1 MDQSTLSSQGE
12 LTAGPVPSNR
22 TISNELAKDG
32 WFSQLKL
39 AFRFARREMRGGLA
53 GFYIFLACIALGVA
67 AIGGV
72 GSASKALTGGL
83 AERGRAILGGDLAL
97 TLSHRP
103 IAEEER
109 SFLTQYGQVSEIAS
123 LRAMARKVD
132 GSDQLLVEVK
142 AVDDLYPTV
151 GDVRVAAKPDQA
163 ADVKALFAGT
173 EDSDGGV
180 LVAPLLLDRFGL
192 AVGDQIT
199 IGTSTLTIAG
209 NISSE
214 PDALATGV
222 GFGPRVLMNL
232 DTLEKTELVQPGSIV
247 RYTTRLKLD
256 GDNSQARLQQIEADL
271 KEAFPDAGWRIQ
283 SRGNAAEG
291 LSRNIERFAAFLVLV
306 GLASL
311 ITGGVGIAN
320 AVRAFVASRQ
330 TTIASYKCLGAPGRL
345 VVLIY
350 LVQITL
356 IALIAILI
364 GLFFAMLVPFGLAL
378 ALPDNLPIAS
388 QSVFPFELL
397 KAATF
402 GLLTAWLFS
411 MWPLLRA
418 RSIPATALFRDQVAP
433 QSYKSN
439 WQDWALLAVIA
450 GLLIALVLATAQV
463 TQVAVIFL
471 AGMAVVFVSLRLI
484 AWMIMAIARRVPR
497 IRQVIPRL
505 AISNLHRPGAL
516 TPSVSLSLGLG
527 LSLLVTLVMI
537 DMNLQQQLTGNLQ
550 EKAPNFFFINIQSNS
565 IDGFEDHLTKLAPSG
580 EIQKVP
586 MLRGRVVSLKGIP
599 ASEYE
604 PPEGAR
610 WVLRGDRGVTYSATP
625 PENSSLVEGEWW
637 DADYKGKPL
646 VSFAEEEARE
656 LGLTIGDELEVSV
669 LGRTIKVEIAN
680 LRRIEWESMG
690 INFIMVFSPNTF
702 AGAPHAFLATLT
714 LDGKGDVADQ
724 EASILKSTSA
734 DFPTVTS
741 VRVGDALDRVNDL
754 VRQLAWGMRAAS
766 SLAVI
771 ASILVLAGALA
782 AGQRERIYDAVI
794 LKTLGA
800 SRAQVLAA
808 YSLEYALLGLVT
820 AGFALLIGNG
830 AAYLVLDN
838 VMELPFTAQPLVA
851 FLTVLIAIVVTISL
865 GLAGT
870 LKSLSAKPARILR
883 AG

>member
-1 MDQSTLSSQGE
+1 MRRHGFFVQ
-12 LTAGPVPSNR
+12 
-22 TISNELAKDG
+22 LA
-32 WFSQLKL
+32 L
-39 AFRFARREMRGGLA
+39 AVRFARRELRGGLA

-83 AERGRAILGGDLAL
+83 VERGRAILGGDLAL

-103 IAEEER
+103 IAQEER
-109 SFLTQYGQVSEIAS
+109 SFLAKYGAVSELAS
-123 LRAMARKVD
+123 LRAMARTSD

-142 AVDDLYPTV
+142 AVDGSYPTV
-151 GDVRVAAKPDQA
+151 GDFRLAGQAQPAKDLEP
-163 ADVKALFAGT
+163 LFGGN
-173 EDSDGGV
+173 DRLDGGV
-180 LVAPLLLDRFGL
+180 LVASLLLDRLGL
-192 AVGDQIT
+192 EIGDQIS
-199 IGTSTLTIAG
+199 IGTADVLITGAIG
-209 NISSE
+209 FE

-222 GFGPRVLMNL
+222 GFGPRVLMSL
-232 DTLEKTELVQPGSIV
+232 ETLQKTDLVQPGSIV
-247 RYTTRLKLD
+247 RYVTRLTLE
-256 GDNSQARLQQIEADL
+256 GEGSQARLQSLQADL
-271 KEAFPDAGWRIQ
+271 KEAFPDAGWRVQ
-283 SRGNAAEG
+283 SRGNAAQG

-320 AVRAFVASRQ
+320 AVRAFVVSRQ
-330 TTIASYKCLGAPGRL
+330 SVIASYKCLGAPGRL

-356 IALIAILI
+356 IALLAIGI

-388 QSVFPFELL
+388 QSVFPLELL
-397 KAATF
+397 KAAAF

-411 MWPLLRA
+411 MGPLLRA

-433 QSYKSN
+433 HMAKN
-439 WQDWALLAVIA
+439 RWQDWLLLGGLAALLV
-450 GLLIALVLATAQV
+450 ALVLSSAEV
-463 TQVAVIFL
+463 MRVAALFL
-471 AGMAVVFVSLRLI
+471 VGMGLVFASLRLI
-484 AWMIMAIARRVPR
+484 AWLIMALARRLPR
-497 IRQVIPRL
+497 VKQVIPRL
-505 AISNLHRPGAL
+505 ALGNLHRPGAL

-550 EKAPNFFFINIQSNS
+550 EKAPNFFFINIQSHS
-565 IDGFEDHLTKLAPSG
+565 MDDFETRLKDLAPEG
-580 EIQKVP
+580 DVQKVP
-586 MLRGRVVSLKGIP
+586 MLRGRIVSLKGI
-599 ASEYE
+599 AAADYN
-604 PPEGAR
+604 PPEEAR
-610 WVLRGDRGVTYSATP
+610 WILRGDRGITYSHTAP
-625 PENSSLVEGEWW
+625 KNSTLVEGQWW
-637 DADYKGKPL
+637 DKDYSGKPL
-646 VSFAEEEARE
+646 VSFDEDSALE
-656 LGLTIGDELEVSV
+656 LGLGLGDEVQVSV
-669 LGRTIKVEIAN
+669 LGRMITAEIAN

-690 INFIMVFSPNTF
+690 INFVMVFSPNAF
-702 AGAPHAFLATLT
+702 AGAPHAFLSTLT
-714 LDGKGDVADQ
+714 LSEKSDGALADK
-724 EASILKSTSA
+724 EAQILKTISA
-734 DFPTVTS
+734 DYPTVTS

-766 SLAVI
+766 LLAVV

-800 SRAQVLAA
+800 SRLQVLVA

-830 AAYLVLDN
+830 AAYLVLGQIMD
-838 VMELPFTAQPLVA
+838 LPFTAQPLVA
-851 FLTVLIAIVVTISL
+851 ILTVVIAILVTISL